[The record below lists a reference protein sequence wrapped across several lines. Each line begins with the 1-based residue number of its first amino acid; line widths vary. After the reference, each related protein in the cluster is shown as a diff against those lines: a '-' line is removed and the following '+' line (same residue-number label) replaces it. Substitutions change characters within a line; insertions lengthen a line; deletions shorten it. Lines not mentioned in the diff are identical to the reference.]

1 MNCRPGSFLEGILAG
16 AFCFL
21 FPACEPKGMP
31 PGCTAADFD
40 TLARDCPTDQCDRLI
55 GEREAR
61 CRDAVELE

>member
-1 MNCRPGSFLEGILAG
+1 VRLAV
-16 AFCFL
+16 ALLLVSCVSEA
-21 FPACEPKGMP
+21 PP

-55 GEREAR
+55 GDREAR